1 MSGAQQPLHSDVEM
15 IFSVAADGSMA
26 SGGSRGPMPAD
37 ENNTTKFLKRHG
49 FSTERYRVGVR
60 YGSDRSYTEV
70 ERIDQS
76 ASTGDIICDALYTT
90 LGDKTIVL
98 PVADCIA
105 TVVYDPVT
113 HMLGVLHL
121 GRHSSVAGLIESF
134 VIEVADNVGSDPR
147 DWLVWMSPSLKQ
159 DSDRLDYFEPASTKE
174 WQDFVDV
181 RPDGIYLD
189 TPGHNKARFIRAG
202 VPEAN
207 IEVSPVDTYVDVS
220 YFSNRAANQLT
231 DSSRQGRMIVAV
243 RLR

>member
-1 MSGAQQPLHSDVEM
+1 MPSARHYLHDDVEI
-15 IFSVAADGSMA
+15 IFSSAKNGSMA
-26 SGGSRGPMPAD
+26 ANGGRPSMPQHQT
-37 ENNTTKFLKRHG
+37 NTDKFLTKYS
-49 FSTERYRVGVR
+49 FPIDRYRVMVR
-60 YGSDRSYTEV
+60 YGDNTYTDI
-70 ERIDQS
+70 ERITADT
-76 ASTGDIICDALYTT
+76 AYGDIACDALYTT
-90 LGDKTIVL
+90 EPGRVITL
-98 PVADCIA
+98 PVADCVA
-105 TVVYDPVT
+105 TVVYDPVAK
-113 HMLGVLHL
+113 MIAVLHL